1 MDFVSF
7 SKILDRYYPNT
18 AKHKRS
24 RPRIQGPDVC
34 LGHETNS
41 SPCANMTY
49 FRTILQSIGPG
60 VLDDVTAHAYGLRG
74 PKPGSPPSFSQCHIE
89 DFLNATTFQTTVVE
103 ATAKWLK
110 VIETVSPNLRL
121 VISETATAAD
131 GGCVGLSNRF
141 IAGFY
146 FIQILGKLG
155 DMGVHQIYRQNLIG
169 FGGIEFGSHYTLLN
183 PPGWYSSNVSGGI
196 RPNPDYFTAA
206 LYTLLVGPERL
217 KVVSSNKLIHAAC
230 AVGGGIVVTFS
241 NPTADSITFTLDTG
255 LVDSKNVCKIRQ
267 NIDDK
272 GDPVEL
278 YILTAD
284 SLTSS
289 EIKLNG
295 VPLGVQSTL
304 DYVDGDSNHIEV
316 PPYSYGFIVRR

>member
-1 MDFVSF
+1 M
-7 SKILDRYYPNT
+7 
-18 AKHKRS
+18 
-24 RPRIQGPDVC
+24 
-34 LGHETNS
+34 
-41 SPCANMTY
+41 
-49 FRTILQSIGPG
+49 
-60 VLDDVTAHAYGLRG
+60 
-74 PKPGSPPSFSQCHIE
+74 
-89 DFLNATTFQTTVVE
+89 
-103 ATAKWLK
+103 
-110 VIETVSPNLRL
+110 
-121 VISETATAAD
+121 
-131 GGCVGLSNRF
+131 
-141 IAGFY
+141 
-146 FIQILGKLG
+146 
-155 DMGVHQIYRQNLIG
+155 
-169 FGGIEFGSHYTLLN
+169 
-183 PPGWYSSNVSGGI
+183 
-196 RPNPDYFTAA
+196 
-206 LYTLLVGPERL
+206 LVGPERL